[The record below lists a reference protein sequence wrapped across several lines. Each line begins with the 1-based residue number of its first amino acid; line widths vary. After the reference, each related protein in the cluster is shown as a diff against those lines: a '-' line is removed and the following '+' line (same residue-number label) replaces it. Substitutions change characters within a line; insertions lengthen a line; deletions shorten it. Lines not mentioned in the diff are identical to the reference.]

1 MVFEKVINVAL
12 ISRNNVAESI
22 NDVAGTTVITV
33 RKNNRKLI
41 RFECSLNLYRIHWIG
56 INGEPTSQEFD
67 HILMLLIDFVAETFG
82 NREYFGYEHG
92 NFWNYYSSHF
102 DETLV

>member
-41 RFECSLNLYRIHWIG
+41 RFECSLNLYRIH
-56 INGEPTSQEFD
+56 
-67 HILMLLIDFVAETFG
+67 
-82 NREYFGYEHG
+82 
-92 NFWNYYSSHF
+92 
-102 DETLV
+102 